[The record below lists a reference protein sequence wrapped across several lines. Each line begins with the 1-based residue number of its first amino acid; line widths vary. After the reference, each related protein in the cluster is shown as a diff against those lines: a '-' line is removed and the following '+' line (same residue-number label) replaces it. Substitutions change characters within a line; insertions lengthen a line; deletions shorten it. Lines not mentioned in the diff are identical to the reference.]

1 MILLANPPGTDNYL
15 ANGSTPIL
23 APQKPVIVVI
33 QILIYQQERLLQ
45 KELIFTASFC

>member
-23 APQKPVIVVI
+23 ALQKPIIIVNSNFDLPKRDI
-33 QILIYQQERLLQ
+33 ITE
-45 KELIFTASFC
+45 